1 MQGAAPVSTPA
12 TGRAVPESAPL
23 STFPLSRFCRS
34 LRNSLAHLYSNHRLP
49 RSPSEALRQSL
60 SNASGYLSI
69 LTRSSPSGIETP
81 PLAAAQLVTRWIF
94 SLLQQQ
100 AIHQADAQ
108 RLQLLTVTSA
118 YPAVNAFIYRL
129 NTFALSATSPQLA
142 TCALRRIDTFVAS
155 QHTWLA
161 SLPLQEQQ
169 VCREFMH
176 KLTAC
181 LENMAFW
188 QPRATLLLPAV
199 CRLAPY
205 FSVWAGVALPQLAS
219 SASSPHT
226 RQLLSASILTED
238 NTGPDAEQWFT
249 PDRTVINLPGDVTLP
264 TLHLSKGQS
273 RCLRLPK
280 CPAELVS
287 HTGNLTTGFDIAGV
301 GIEHNLATEV
311 CISNYGV
318 PEIEINRQLNAAT
331 TAYPSRLYRVPLRI
345 AGAGD
350 DGVCPASRAA
360 IPVTFSHQPD
370 LLPAPV
376 LAGEPLRA
384 ASADWNFLPM
394 VGAQYSAGDANSAR
408 EQNSFLSPFF
418 DWEDFYL
425 PDEVEETSPP
435 AETLSAS
442 LSPAEQIDHE
452 VNLFERDKRILFA
465 FRFPPRSPSTTDSR
479 GLTTS
484 VPATTPDSMTRLFG
498 RTDEVSAAGSC
509 RVPYIPLVARDLNE
523 MFEKIDHWLRQMTP
537 KQIDNVIHVFFTR
550 MTGDTHSQLPLL
562 DKIVTVARKLVMK
575 NRQQYAFD
583 DNESFQF
590 AAQLFKHS
598 YFSSN
603 KELLK
608 AWVKS
613 GEGKQQLADILLN
626 AIDRAIPDSGKLLSE
641 TFNILTQIVKPE
653 FTSFSSLAN
662 IQIDLQNRF
671 KNNLIAT
678 ITMPNTTPP
687 RFLENETAI
696 EKLQFLHLE
705 FIKNNLPCFRLSN
718 KLDVSDEI
726 VLSKN
731 GMLLTIAA
739 GIICDDNKLINLAK
753 NKLIQFGTQALLRL
767 SENYLLTKFSF
778 FNHLLDTGKFRMF
791 DFINRLEAEGGL
803 LVRTLYF
810 NHIIHQKLQQGGIQ
824 ASQLKSDY
832 QALADVSKKLCNLA
846 LEDISDIDQDFFLN
860 ASREPAGLEVC
871 FITAENTSDAVK
883 KRHFIGFTLAAH
895 SERIRRCYTV
905 SEIPALNN
913 FVALLAYNDS
923 ENYRNKEQYTSWIN
937 YRGKAD
943 FIARLSGQNIGLMSQ
958 STFFV
963 SDKITV
969 PAASAGESWKS
980 YIQNLSQS
988 IVSQRFPEMNTT
1000 STVSS
1005 STSLNTLINFTG
1017 NLISQFIPIE
1027 SCKQALNDVLEKP
1040 DTATKV
1046 LLTLEDAMLCLYD
1059 LSPEGESSKL
1069 VKSLAYVARSVI
1081 GKITEKIR
1089 EETKRTSAQFNAEP
1103 GNIPVLQEQI
1113 YLEDSQIKH
1122 VLANSSLFSAD
1133 FNWMLHNNSLNLR
1146 QLPPQIKFLNVV
1158 WNMIT
1163 DQIYCKANTTQGV
1176 RNYRVDQE
1184 NLTLLPSDHEI
1195 PDHELHTQDL
1205 ALNVN
1210 SFLTQIKNGTLDAL
1224 KIARLEEDM
1233 TVVDKYGYVYF
1244 KKEFNEIN
1252 FARANIT
1259 DLFFNNLIAP
1269 AGWKPVN
1276 LWVKNDDGDMI
1287 ITEWRDNHGHSQ
1299 FQQLSKFSDF
1309 FRSWTGEPHNN
1320 NERSQRIKRDVSTP
1334 APDYTDIIS
1343 PMTYGYRIVNPYED
1357 YQRIAAMKELITEGS
1372 KLPDPPHFA
1381 EIECRKMMQDLE
1393 RNLPFG
1399 VLEQK
1404 FPAAREFIRK
1414 FAQWD
1419 IPAVIN
1425 AGFKK
1430 FTKAIELFHQIY
1442 PEENTFYPKAVLLI
1456 EKLEALDRKI
1466 TAFRYRN
1473 QAWRD
1478 KVAIY
1483 YDRYPAREIKVNS
1496 RINKI
1501 LDSLSSPSPG
1511 SRDTAKYILK
1521 TRTTQDMVRNYP
1533 EFYARLTDN
1542 LKELQ
1547 AQARMTSNLFNNRL
1561 YRNVM
1566 GDTLYEFTGVKF
1578 SQDEIASF
1586 TSDFRRM
1593 QNHIIATTPDKF
1605 RIFEERFSRDGKLV
1619 SGCFKDDA
1627 EKILFS
1633 TGDLAFT
1640 NLNDNHKYIYVQKIL
1655 NDDLFKQIA
1664 AHEIDHVNN
1673 GLDLAYTPP
1682 EVYIESYNLI
1692 KKFSFSGIQQIGK
1705 ELLSDRGHLVD
1716 YLMRDKDFLSNFCE
1730 QLIRYAKDPVHRVKI
1745 GDFQHN
1751 YLGKNAVHYRN
1762 RYSDEAIAKRSE
1774 LKNLVAIAYNDHPF
1788 LLYFFKQNAD
1798 FMISLWHRLA
1808 GIANKY
1814 FNQDRTISEEE
1825 TAKFELLKS
1834 LVLKAGA
1841 AMLDE
1846 VNAGASTSNA
1856 GQGSQR

>member
-1 MQGAAPVSTPA
+1 MQGATPVFAPA
-12 TGRAVPESAPL
+12 AGRAVPESEPL
-23 STFPLSRFCRS
+23 STFPLSRFCRY
-34 LRNSLAHLYSNHRLP
+34 LRNSLAYLYSNHRLP
-49 RSPSEALRQSL
+49 HSPSETLRQSL
-60 SNASGYLSI
+60 SNASSCLSI

-81 PLAAAQLVTRWIF
+81 PLAAVQLVTRWIF

-129 NTFALSATSPQLA
+129 NILALSATSPQLA
-142 TCALRRIDTFVAS
+142 TCALEQIDAFVTS
-155 QHTWLA
+155 QHAWLT
-161 SLPLQEQQ
+161 SLPLREQQ
-169 VCREFMH
+169 ICREFVH

-181 LENMAFW
+181 LVNMAFW

-199 CRLAPY
+199 CRLAPC
-205 FSVWAGVALPQLAS
+205 FSVWAGVTLPQLAS
-219 SASSPHT
+219 TASPIPASQ
-226 RQLLSASILTED
+226 RLNASILTED
-238 NTGPDAEQWFT
+238 DTAPDAEQWFT
-249 PDRTVINLPGDVTLP
+249 PDRTVINLPGDMALP
-264 TLHLSKGQS
+264 PLRLGTGQS
-273 RCLRLPK
+273 RCLRLSK
-280 CPAELVS
+280 CPSELINQP
-287 HTGNLTTGFDIAGV
+287 GNLTAGFDIVGV

-318 PEIEINRQLNAAT
+318 PEIEINRQLNAAA
-331 TAYPSRLYRVPLRI
+331 TAYPSRLYRAPLRI

-350 DGVCPASRAA
+350 DGVCPAPDDDISLA
-360 IPVTFSHQPD
+360 ITRQPD
-370 LLPAPV
+370 LLPGHHA
-376 LAGEPLRA
+376 AGEQLRA
-384 ASADWNFLPM
+384 ASTGWNFLPM
-394 VGAQYSAGDANSAR
+394 VGAQYSAGDDNDAR
-408 EQNSFLSPFF
+408 EQNPFLPLFF
-418 DWEDFYL
+418 DWENFH
-425 PDEVEETSPP
+425 VAEETSPP
-435 AETLSAS
+435 SQTPPAS
-442 LSPAEQIDHE
+442 LSPAEQIDFE
-452 VNLFERDKRILFA
+452 VNLFERDKRFLLPYMLPA
-465 FRFPPRSPSTTDSR
+465 RTRSTTDFP
-479 GLTTS
+479 GATTP

-498 RTDEVSAAGSC
+498 RTEEVSTPGSC
-509 RVPYIPLVARDLNE
+509 RVPHTPLIARDLNG
-523 MFEKIDHWLRQMTP
+523 MLAQVHRWLKEMTP
-537 KQIDNVIHVFFTR
+537 KQIDNVIFSFFTR
-550 MTGDTHSQLPLL
+550 MTGDHSQLPLL
-562 DKIVTVARKLVMK
+562 DKVVTVARKLVTK
-575 NRQQYAFD
+575 NHQQYAFD
-583 DNESFQF
+583 DNETLQF
-590 AAQLFKHS
+590 ATQLFKYS
-598 YFSSN
+598 YFSNN
-603 KELLK
+603 KELLR
-608 AWVKS
+608 AWVS
-613 GEGKQQLADILLN
+613 ASEGKQQLADILVK
-626 AIDRAIPDSGKLLSE
+626 AIDRAVPDSGELLSE
-641 TFNILTQIVKPE
+641 TFNILKQVVKPE
-653 FTSFSSLAN
+653 FTLFSSLAN
-662 IQIDLQNRF
+662 IQVDLQNRF
-671 KNNLIAT
+671 KNNLMAT
-678 ITMPNTTPP
+678 ATLPGVTPP
-687 RFLENETAI
+687 RFLENEVAI

-705 FIKNNLPCFRLSN
+705 LIKNNLPCFRLSN
-718 KLDVSDEI
+718 KPDVSDDV

-731 GMLLTIAA
+731 GMLLTVAA
-739 GIICDDNKLINLAK
+739 GILGDDDKLATIAR

-767 SENYLLTKFSF
+767 SEDYLLSKFSF
-778 FNHLLDTGKFRMF
+778 FNHLLDTGNFRMF
-791 DFINRLEAEGGL
+791 DFLNRLEVEGGL
-803 LVRTLYF
+803 LVRSLYF
-810 NHIIHQKLQQGGIQ
+810 NHIIHQKLQQDGDQ
-824 ASQLKSDY
+824 ARLLKSDY
-832 QALADVSKKLCNLA
+832 QALADVSKKLCVLA

-860 ASREPAGLEVC
+860 ASREPQGLEVC
-871 FITAENTSDAVK
+871 FITAENVSDSIK
-883 KRHFIGFTLAAH
+883 KRHFIGFTLAANA
-895 SERIRRCYTV
+895 ERIRRCYTI

-913 FVALLAYNDS
+913 FVALLTYNDS
-923 ENYRNKEQYTSWIN
+923 DNCHNKEQYTSWIN
-937 YRGKAD
+937 YRGRAG
-943 FIARLSGQNIGLMSQ
+943 FVARLSGQNTDLLSQ

-969 PAASAGESWKS
+969 PAASAGESWKN
-980 YIQNLSQS
+980 YIQHLSQS
-988 IVSQRFPEMNTT
+988 IVNQRFPEINTT

-1005 STSLNTLINFTG
+1005 SPAMNTLINFTG
-1017 NLISQFIPIE
+1017 NLISQFIPIA

-1040 DTATKV
+1040 GSATKV
-1046 LLTLEDAMLCLYD
+1046 LVTLEDAMLCLYD
-1059 LSPEGESSKL
+1059 LTPESEGSKL

-1089 EETKRTSAQFNAEP
+1089 DEVKRTS
-1103 GNIPVLQEQI
+1103 IPPSQSLLQEQI
-1113 YLEDSQIKH
+1113 YLEDSQISH
-1122 VLANSSLFSAD
+1122 VLARSSLFSAD
-1133 FNWMLHNNSLNLR
+1133 FSWMLHNSSLNI
-1146 QLPPQIKFLNVV
+1146 QTLPPDIKLLNVT
-1158 WNMIT
+1158 WNTIT
-1163 DQIYCKANTTQGV
+1163 DQIYCRTNTTHGIK
-1176 RNYRVDQE
+1176 NYRVDQE
-1184 NLTLLPSDHEI
+1184 NLLLLPGENNI

-1205 ALNVN
+1205 ALDAN

-1233 TVVDKYGYVYF
+1233 RVTDKYGHVYF

-1259 DLFFNNLIAP
+1259 DLFFKNLIAP

-1287 ITEWRDNHGHSQ
+1287 ITEWRDNHGHSR

-1309 FRSWTGEPHNN
+1309 FRSWTGEPNN
-1320 NERSQRIKRDVSTP
+1320 NERSQRIKRDLSTP

-1343 PMTYGYRIVNPYED
+1343 PMTYGYRIINPYED

-1393 RNLPFG
+1393 HSLPFG
-1399 VLEQK
+1399 VLEKK

-1430 FTKAIELFHQIY
+1430 FTKAVELFHQIY
-1442 PEENTFYPKAVLLI
+1442 PEENTFYPKALQLI
-1456 EKLEALDRKI
+1456 EKITTLDSKT

-1496 RINKI
+1496 RINHI
-1501 LDSLSSPSPG
+1501 LDKLSSPSPG
-1511 SRDTAKYILK
+1511 LRDTAKYILK
-1521 TRTTQDMVRNYP
+1521 TRTTQDMKLNYP
-1533 EFYARLTDN
+1533 DFYARLTDN

-1566 GDTLYEFTGVKF
+1566 GDTLYEFTGVRF
-1578 SQDEIASF
+1578 SPDEIASF
-1586 TSDFRRM
+1586 TSDFRKL

-1605 RIFEERFSRDGKLV
+1605 RIFEERFSRDGRLV

-1640 NLNDNHKYIYVQKIL
+1640 NVDDNHNYIYVQKIL

-1664 AHEIDHVNN
+1664 AHEIDHVSN
-1673 GLDLAYTPP
+1673 GLDLAYTSP
-1682 EVYIESYNLI
+1682 EVYLESYNLI
-1692 KKFSFSGIQQIGK
+1692 KKFSFSGIQQFGK

-1716 YLMRDKDFLSNFCE
+1716 YLMRDKDFLSNFCA
-1730 QLIRYAKDPVHRVKI
+1730 QLIRYAKDPAHRVKI
-1745 GDFQHN
+1745 GDFRHT
-1751 YLGKNAVHYRN
+1751 YLGNNAVHYHN
-1762 RYSDEAIAKRSE
+1762 RYSDEAVAKRTE
-1774 LKNLVAIAYNDHPF
+1774 LKNLVEIAYNDHPF

-1834 LVLKAGA
+1834 LVLKAGT

-1846 VNAGASTSNA
+1846 VNVGASTSNA
-1856 GQGSQR
+1856 GQGHSG